1 MYNRAYNKFEKVLEE
16 IIVMKK
22 WNAPEIAA
30 LDMNETAG
38 GLFPSPVEFWVLV
51 GDQSCLQ
58 PCTPPEKPQP
68 DPCHPDPQPET
79 PDHVDQLS

>member
-1 MYNRAYNKFEKVLEE
+1 
-16 IIVMKK
+16 MKK

-38 GLFPSPVEFWVLV
+38 GAIPILGETLLLF
-51 GDQSCLQ
+51 GDGSNLL
-58 PCTPPEKPQP
+58 PCTPPEKPNSDDCNP
-68 DPCHPDPQPET
+68 KPET